1 MTRRLALLCPDPS
14 EPTYTS
20 RIPAPVQ
27 GYHDLFARL
36 GVEVLAHP
44 WVDPVPADV
53 DGVLAT
59 LAWGYHF
66 RPGHWEGILTRW
78 DPSVPL
84 VNPPDVLLWNT
95 TKTYLQGLGA
105 VGVNVIPTRTPV
117 LSTADELEAAVA
129 DFDTDEL
136 VIKPLVSAGS
146 HQTVRYRRGDAAPEP
161 MPGRM
166 IQPFL
171 PTVSSEG
178 ELSLFYFG
186 GQLSHAVRKRATGSD
201 FRVQPQYG
209 GRLETFTPDA
219 EAIGL
224 AESVLAAAPAGIVY
238 ARIDLIRRLDGR
250 LALMELEAIEPDLY
264 FQFAADG
271 GRRFGEAVLA
281 HLAAVSPV
289 A

>member
-1 MTRRLALLCPDPS
+1 MIRRLALLCPDPS
-14 EPTYTS
+14 EPAYTT
-20 RIPAPVQ
+20 RIPAPVH

-36 GVEVLAHP
+36 GVEVVAHP

-66 RPGHWEGILTRW
+66 RPAHWDRILATW

-84 VNPPDVLLWNT
+84 VNPPEVLRWNT
-95 TKTYLQGLGA
+95 TKTYLQGLGDA
-105 VGVNVIPTRTPV
+105 GVSVIPTRTPP
-117 LSTADELEAAVA
+117 LSSAAELEAA
-129 DFDTDEL
+129 FDTFGTDEL

-146 HQTVRYRRGDAAPEP
+146 HETVRFRRGDPVPAPAA
-161 MPGRM
+161 GRM

-178 ELSLFYFG
+178 ELSMFYFAG
-186 GQLSHAVRKRATGSD
+186 RFSHAVRKRATGTD

-209 GRLETFTPDA
+209 GQLETFAPDA
-219 EAIGL
+219 EATGL
-224 AESVLAAAPAGIVY
+224 AEAVLAAAPAGIVY

-264 FQFAADG
+264 FEFAPDG
-271 GRRFGEAVLA
+271 GRGFGEAVLA
-281 HLAAVSPV
+281 HLEAGSPR
-289 A
+289 